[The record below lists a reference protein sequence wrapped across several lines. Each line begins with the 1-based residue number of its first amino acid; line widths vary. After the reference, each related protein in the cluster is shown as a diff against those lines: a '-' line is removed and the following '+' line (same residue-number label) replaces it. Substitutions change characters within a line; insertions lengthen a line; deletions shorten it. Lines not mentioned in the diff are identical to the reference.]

1 MRLTP
6 EQRLA
11 LIDHINALVQ
21 VDFERLVFAL
31 DAPRSVVPS
40 NFAAQGDRASAL
52 LAWVDSPTGCG
63 LEPLLKSLG
72 AIAPLPD
79 KVSSKPST
87 MSTNRQLP
95 SPAPSSLES
104 VMSKQSPSPS
114 LIPSSSE
121 ADVLIV
127 TVTKVESRAVM
138 QVFEQA
144 VGHKPTPEAVG
155 DRVYFNLGVVND
167 ARIFLTQSE
176 MGSGGVDASLL
187 TVSKG
192 IEALSP
198 VAVIM
203 VGIAFG
209 INGQKQSIGDVLV
222 SEQLRLYELQRM
234 GTQDGKPNI
243 ILRGDK
249 PHASPWLINLF
260 KSADL
265 MWEGA
270 KVRFGTVLT
279 GEKLV
284 DNLDFRDQIH
294 RFESEAIGGE
304 MEGAGLY
311 VACHDQK
318 VDWILVKGIC
328 DWADG
333 NKGQDK
339 VARQNTAAQNAAGF
353 VLETLQFAQID
364 WQRRRPY
371 MRPSPNN
378 PGDQPGIGDSQ
389 GILPI
394 NRPSV
399 DVQSSRPTSVPYVRG
414 GQLRLDGPQRERL
427 RSVLEI
433 AFPTPESLNRMLS
446 AELDLSLN
454 TVTGTGAYPNQLFD
468 LVVWINAQGRVEDL
482 IRGASKINSGSPE
495 LQELALEWLEQE

>member
-1 MRLTP
+1 M
-6 EQRLA
+6 
-11 LIDHINALVQ
+11 
-21 VDFERLVFAL
+21 
-31 DAPRSVVPS
+31 S
-40 NFAAQGDRASAL
+40 N
-52 LAWVDSPTGCG
+52 
-63 LEPLLKSLG
+63 
-72 AIAPLPD
+72 
-79 KVSSKPST
+79 
-87 MSTNRQLP
+87 N
-95 SPAPSSLES
+95 
-104 VMSKQSPSPS
+104 SPSPP
-114 LIPSSSE
+114 LTPLSSE

-127 TVTKVESRAVM
+127 TVTKVESRVVM

-155 DRVYFNLGVVND
+155 DRIYFNLGIVND
-167 ARIFLTQSE
+167 ARIVLTQSE
-176 MGSGGVDASLL
+176 MGSGGLDASLL

-198 VAVIM
+198 AAVIM

-222 SEQLRLYELQRM
+222 TEQLRLYELQRM

-249 PHASPWLINLF
+249 SHASPWLINLF

-284 DNLDFRDQIH
+284 DNLDFRDQLH

-304 MEGAGLY
+304 MEGAGHY
-311 VACHDQK
+311 VACHDKK

-333 NKGQDK
+333 NKGDDK

-364 WQRRRPY
+364 WQRRRPN
-371 MRPSPNN
+371 RPSSNN
-378 PGDQPGIGDSQ
+378 PGDQPGMGDSQ
-389 GILPI
+389 GIPPI
-394 NRPSV
+394 NRPRV
-399 DVQSSRPTSVPYVRG
+399 GVQSHRPTSVPDVRG
-414 GQLRLDGPQRERL
+414 GQLRLDGAQRQRL
-427 RSVLEI
+427 SSVLEI

-446 AELDLSLN
+446 AKLDLFLN
-454 TVTGTGAYPNQLFD
+454 TVTGSGAYPDQLFD
-468 LVVWINAQGRVEDL
+468 LVVWINAQGRNEDL
-482 IRGASKINSGSPE
+482 IRGALTINPGSPE
-495 LQELALEWLEQE
+495 LQELALEWLDQE